1 MGKTKYKIVKETRI
15 NHEYGTI
22 DTSYRVK
29 KKILGLW
36 VDIGGRSS
44 EEDAK
49 IFMKNHYMSSRTKN
63 YYNGKIIPDD
73 ELIGVYEF

>member
-15 NHEYGTI
+15 NREYGVL

-29 KKILGLW
+29 KKILGIW

-44 EEDAK
+44 EDSAK
-49 IFMKNHYMSSRTKN
+49 KFMENDYKSSHIPN
-63 YYNGKIIPDD
+63 YYNGQIIPDD
-73 ELIGVYEF
+73 EVIGVYEF